1 MCGAFRVKNLDDF
14 PNLTV
19 KKIPKAVMNR
29 CEWGKD
35 DYSLEIKNLPFK
47 PIEEVDEEAIRQEN
61 PSVKAERNK
70 QTLLFNF
77 DGKGNSKRIE
87 RSM

>member
-1 MCGAFRVKNLDDF
+1 
-14 PNLTV
+14 
-19 KKIPKAVMNR
+19 MNR

-47 PIEEVDEEAIRQEN
+47 PIEEAGKEATRQEN
-61 PSVKAERNK
+61 RSVKGERSK

-77 DGKGNSKRIE
+77 DGKGNPK
-87 RSM
+87 